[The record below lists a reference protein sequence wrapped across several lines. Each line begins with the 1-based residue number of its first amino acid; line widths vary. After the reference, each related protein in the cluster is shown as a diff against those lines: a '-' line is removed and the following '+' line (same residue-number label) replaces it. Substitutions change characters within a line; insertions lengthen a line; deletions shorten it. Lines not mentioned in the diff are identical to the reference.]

1 LNAPALLEIEAEV
14 TDMNT
19 CISTLPAQWVHAGW
33 QLPVE
38 EPLHSSASRDLLAIH
53 YANNNVACIAASD
66 GSVLTTQDGGLSW
79 QEANA
84 GLIPAKP
91 VYDVSHYQNKFYA
104 CSQNGIILSSLNN
117 GLTWQRVQL
126 NTGETFS
133 SISFSANGIGYVCG
147 TNGIIRRFNG
157 NIWQSAP
164 SGTLQH
170 LNDIVSI
177 GSGFLAVGNNGT
189 IRRFA
194 NNSLDTL
201 DAGTALHLNSI
212 FMLNADTGFVC
223 GDNGLILKTMDG
235 GNVWNTL
242 LLGSQS
248 SLKSIGL
255 AGDTLWAAG
264 SMGRVLISID
274 AGNTW
279 LERKVF
285 PKEDINA
292 LAYNASLQKVFLA
305 GSNNFIRMFGDP
317 DAVPDTVSAIRTSIP
332 SVSWRLFPNPANDWI
347 TITGLNDANGFRTLS
362 WFDQRGQKVV
372 TQEISN
378 ATMNGTLSLS
388 VKNFSNGMY
397 FLRLEG
403 EEEALTFKV
412 VIHR

>member
-1 LNAPALLEIEAEV
+1 
-14 TDMNT
+14 
-19 CISTLPAQWVHAGW
+19 
-33 QLPVE
+33 
-38 EPLHSSASRDLLAIH
+38 
-53 YANNNVACIAASD
+53 
-66 GSVLTTQDGGLSW
+66 
-79 QEANA
+79 
-84 GLIPAKP
+84 
-91 VYDVSHYQNKFYA
+91 
-104 CSQNGIILSSLNN
+104 
-117 GLTWQRVQL
+117 L